1 MGAVDAKSVAD
12 FEPSIIDEN
21 LTATEDG
28 AGVDVTNSRGEAFIV
43 DIETVNTSGDV
54 TIKLQEKDPG
64 GSWGDVADSDLDF
77 SATSKTTNGF
87 TLSGVSN
94 PTKEVVGYT
103 GDKSD
108 LRLKVSSVNSSPD
121 FETVMGILQYMP
133 RNGFFNE

>member
-1 MGAVDAKSVAD
+1 MGAVDARANAD

-28 AGVDVTNSRGEAFIV
+28 AGISVSNSRGEAFIV

-64 GSWGDVADSDLDF
+64 GSWSDISDGDLDF
-77 SATSKTTNGF
+77 EGASVSSNTF

-94 PTKEVVGYT
+94 PTKEVIGYQ
-103 GDKSD
+103 GDFEQ
-108 LRLKVSSVNSSPD
+108 LRVKVSSVASTPD
-121 FETVMGILQYMP
+121 FETVMGVLQYMP
-133 RNGFFNE
+133 RRIPFN